1 MTKTAW
7 VFPGQGSQALGMGL
21 DLKETDHGQKRF
33 QEAAEILGWSV
44 FEVCK
49 GDEER
54 LSQTNY
60 TQPCLYVI
68 SAILADLLQERGI
81 KPMVVAGHSLGEY
94 VALYVAGV
102 FDFAA
107 GLSLV
112 KRRSELMSQ
121 ASDGKMTALMGF
133 DREQLDLHAQKI
145 DDVVLANDNHSGQ
158 VVISGSPAAV
168 DELLSNIKVKRAM
181 TLKVGGAFHSPLM
194 AAAAAE
200 YKADLDAISFQS
212 AQIPVIS
219 NVEPAPETDPDVL
232 KDRLMKQITGPVRW
246 RETCLQFNDLGIEQ
260 VMEVGP
266 GKVLTGLAKRTCK
279 GVGLVNVSSV
289 ADLPA

>member
-1 MTKTAW
+1 MIKTAW

-21 DLKETDHGQKRF
+21 DLTETPHGQVRF
-33 QEAAEILGWSV
+33 QEAEEVLGWSV
-44 FEVCK
+44 FEVCG
-49 GDEER
+49 GDEQR

-68 SAILADLLQERGI
+68 SAVLADLLQEKGLQ
-81 KPMVVAGHSLGEY
+81 PVVVAGHSLGEY

-102 FDFAA
+102 FDFAS
-107 GLSLV
+107 GLALV

-121 ASDGKMTALMGF
+121 ASDGKMAALMGF
-133 DREQLDLHAQKI
+133 DYEQLNLQAEKI
-145 DDVVLANDNHSGQ
+145 PDVVLANDNHSGQ

-168 DELLSNIKVKRAM
+168 DELLSTIKVKRAIE
-181 TLKVGGAFHSPLM
+181 LKVGGAFHSPLM
-194 AAAAAE
+194 ASAAAE
-200 YKADLDAISFQS
+200 YKADLDAIAFQPAKIS
-212 AQIPVIS
+212 VIS
-219 NVEPAPETDPDVL
+219 NVEPLPETDPEVL
-232 KDRLMKQITGPVRW
+232 KDRLMRQITGPVRW

-279 GVGLVNVSSV
+279 GIGLVNVSSI
-289 ADLPA
+289 ADLPT

>member
-1 MTKTAW
+1 MTKNAW
-7 VFPGQGSQALGMGL
+7 VFPGQGSQSLGMGL
-21 DLKETDHGQKRF
+21 DLMETDHGQKRF
-33 QEAAEILGWSV
+33 QEAAAILGWSV
-44 FEVCK
+44 FDVCK
-49 GDEER
+49 GGEDR

-81 KPMVVAGHSLGEY
+81 QPAVVAGHSLGEY

-102 FDFAA
+102 FDFAS
-107 GLSLV
+107 GLALV

-121 ASDGKMTALMGF
+121 ASDGKMAALMGF
-133 DREQLDLHAQKI
+133 NREELDLHAQKI

-168 DELLSNIKVKRAM
+168 EKLLSQIKVKRAIE
-181 TLKVGGAFHSPLM
+181 LKVGGAFHSPLM
-194 AAAAAE
+194 ATAAAE
-200 YKADLDAISFQS
+200 YKADLDAVSFQS
-212 AQIPVIS
+212 AAIPVIS
-219 NVEPAPETDPDVL
+219 NVEPVPEKNPDIL

-279 GVGLVNVSSV
+279 GVGLVNFSSV
-289 ADLPA
+289 ADLPE